1 MIEGWHSTAQA
12 LLAMT
17 DFMEQPNINTILA
30 VSLFRIYLVKAGQG
44 FRIKTYLEMV
54 SRVFVGAL

>member
-1 MIEGWHSTAQA
+1 
-12 LLAMT
+12 MT